1 MRDLKKYTSD
11 YINMP
16 FEDEQLKFRRNK
28 VIEIISNYKP
38 KNILEIGSGMDSI
51 VNHYNDFSSFTIVEP
66 SKKFYEKAI
75 QDNSAK
81 NNDYIFNDYLEKYCI
96 KNSVKKF
103 DFIIVSSLLHELEN
117 KVEFIS
123 KLKEI
128 SAKKTVIHFNVPNA
142 RSFHRLLALEMSVI
156 DDLFSK
162 SEMQKKMQQD
172 TIFDIESLI
181 TFLKSQKFKI
191 LDQGSYFIKPFTH
204 LQMQSIINN
213 EIFPPNLLDGLSK
226 MINHMPNMGSEIYA
240 NVELS

>member
-1 MRDLKKYTSD
+1 M
-11 YINMP
+11 
-16 FEDEQLKFRRNK
+16 
-28 VIEIISNYKP
+28 
-38 KNILEIGSGMDSI
+38 
-51 VNHYNDFSSFTIVEP
+51 
-66 SKKFYEKAI
+66 
-75 QDNSAK
+75 
-81 NNDYIFNDYLEKYCI
+81 EKYCI

>member
-81 NNDYIFNDYLEKYCI
+81 NNVYIFNDYLEKYCI

-128 SAKKTVIHFNVPNA
+128 SAKDCY
-142 RSFHRLLALEMSVI
+142 SF
-156 DDLFSK
+156 
-162 SEMQKKMQQD
+162 
-172 TIFDIESLI
+172 
-181 TFLKSQKFKI
+181 
-191 LDQGSYFIKPFTH
+191 
-204 LQMQSIINN
+204 
-213 EIFPPNLLDGLSK
+213 
-226 MINHMPNMGSEIYA
+226 
-240 NVELS
+240 